1 MDEKEKLKIIFS
13 ENLKR
18 ELKAKNKNQ
27 TDLCEYLGITSST
40 VSDWY
45 NGKKYPRMDKVQRI
59 ADYLGI
65 LKSDLTEER
74 NRNNDS
80 KPRGIRIPVL
90 GRVIAGI
97 PIEAIEEVID
107 YEEITE
113 QMART
118 GEFFALQIKG
128 DSMEPQMSEGD
139 VVIVRKQNTL
149 DSGQIGII
157 LVNGDEA
164 TVKKVLIKENG
175 IMLIPFNT
183 DGYEPWFY
191 DQFDIETK
199 PVKIIGRVVE
209 LRKKY

>member
-1 MDEKEKLKIIFS
+1 MDDKEKLKAIFS
-13 ENLKR
+13 ANLKH
-18 ELKAKNKNQ
+18 ELKIRNKTQ
-27 TDLCEYLGITSST
+27 SDLCDVLDMTSST
-40 VSDWY
+40 VSDWV
-45 NGKKYPRMDKVQRI
+45 NGKKYPRMDKIQKI

-74 NRNNDS
+74 HNSID
-80 KPRGIRIPVL
+80 KARGVRIPVL

-97 PIEAIEEVID
+97 PIEAIEEIID
-107 YEEITE
+107 YEEISE

-118 GEFFALQIKG
+118 GEYFALQVQG

-139 VVIVRKQNTL
+139 IVIVRKQSDI

-164 TVKKVLIKENG
+164 TVKKVIKKENG
-175 IMLIPFNT
+175 IMLIPFNSEKY
-183 DGYEPWFY
+183 DPWFY
-191 DQFDIETK
+191 DQFDIETM
-199 PVKIIGRVVE
+199 PVNIIGRVIE

>member
-1 MDEKEKLKIIFS
+1 MDEKERLKIIFS
-13 ENLKR
+13 KNLKR
-18 ELKAKNKNQ
+18 ELRLHKKSQA
-27 TDLCEYLGITSST
+27 DLCENLNLTSST
-40 VSDWY
+40 VSDWV
-45 NGKKYPRMDKVQRI
+45 NAKKYPRMDKVQMI

-65 LKSDLTEER
+65 LKSDLTEEYEI
-74 NRNNDS
+74 NN

-90 GRVIAGI
+90 GKVIAGI
-97 PIEAIEEVID
+97 PIEAIEEIID

-118 GEFFALQIKG
+118 GDFFALQVTG

-139 VVIVRKQNTL
+139 VVIVRKQDDL
-149 DSGQIGII
+149 DSGQIGIV

-164 TVKKVLIKENG
+164 TVKKVLKKENG
-175 IMLIPFNT
+175 IMLVPFNS
-183 DGYEPWFY
+183 DKYEPWFY
-191 DQFDIETK
+191 DQYDIETK